1 MVTGDAAAGRRVRL
15 FTPLDVDACLALFD
29 GNVPRFFGTHERA
42 DFADY
47 LQQPA
52 RQMDYLV
59 IERNGRVVACGGW
72 AMDDAQTAAF
82 CWGMVAH
89 ALHRQGLGRAL
100 AQTRLQQARA
110 RGARRVVLSTSQ
122 HTCDFYARLG
132 FTVTQVVADGHG
144 PGLDAVEMVM
154 DMATR

>member
-1 MVTGDAAAGRRVRL
+1 MTTIRAFTTADAR
-15 FTPLDVDACLALFD
+15 ACLAIFD
-29 GNVPRFFGTHERA
+29 GNVPGFFGAHERA
-42 DFADY
+42 DFSTY
-47 LQQPA
+47 LLQCARPA
-52 RQMDYLV
+52 DYLV
-59 IERNGRVVACGGW
+59 IERNGHVVACGGW

-89 ALHRQGLGRAL
+89 ALHRQGLGRELAL
-100 AQTRLQQARA
+100 ARLQQARA
-110 RGARRVVLSTSQ
+110 RGAQRVVLSTSQ

-132 FTVTQVVADGHG
+132 FTVIQVVADGHG